1 MFLVYTEAGSS
12 PIPVRSQPNAS
23 SEILGQV
30 EGETLVVGKQALEN
44 GWLEVDKPLKGFING
59 SSVKP
64 KEPQFYRDK
73 VGSVA
78 AWQHLLNGCGYHP
91 ENAPRLVITGKLDD
105 TTVAITK
112 KFQQDMNLDTTGE
125 VTNATWEAA
134 FDHTKLR
141 KWKPV
146 EPSISKP
153 TISPPS
159 DTLSEAEKYDYCR
172 QVIESHGGTFR
183 DAANKRNLLSFRKET
198 NTKENDWKGIYDDL
212 TYMVWENSN
221 GVKHCLKFES
231 NTEPSSWYE
240 DSSDPKARGNAN
252 GQDANN
258 DGKKD
263 LGRLQEGYYE
273 YQAGYRPRWRQENPV
288 GNVLLPTAYSETVI
302 RDIDHDG
309 IFEPHEYQ
317 SQYRIGAGDM
327 LFHSGNRDR
336 TASAGCQT
344 MHPDVY
350 AEFWEKITE
359 NGNPGTIGYTIV
371 RWKSLQG

>member
-23 SEILGQV
+23 SEIIGQV
-30 EGETLVVGKQALEN
+30 EGETLVIGKQALEN

-105 TTVAITK
+105 TTVAITR

-183 DAANKRNLLSFRKET
+183 NAANKRNLLSFRKET
-198 NTKENDWKGIYDDL
+198 NTRENNWKGVYDDL
-212 TYMVWENSN
+212 TYMVWENVG

-240 DSSDPKARGNAN
+240 DSDDPKARGRDKGRKAPDQNS
-252 GQDANN
+252 

-273 YQAGYRPRWRQENPV
+273 YKV
-288 GNVLLPTAYSETVI
+288 GKMDWGQSINRFGDALKPTEYARTVI
-302 RDIDHDG
+302 RDINHNG
-309 IFEPHEYQ
+309 IFEDSEPLLG
-317 SQYRIGAGDM
+317 SSDM
-327 LFHSGNRDR
+327 CFHTGNFAN
-336 TASAGCQT
+336 TASLGCQT
-344 MHPDVY
+344 MRPDVY
-350 AEFWEKITE
+350 KNFWIKLTE
-359 NGNPGTIGYTIV
+359 NGDPGTVGYTIV